1 LARRRGGAQ
10 GRWAAGVAAGCTIT
24 TGGWVSSGR
33 AAGPH
38 RFHRPALPLSSHCP
52 AWTTVRTDCG
62 PPTVFILCRYIAVIL
77 PLYCRYIAVILPLYC
92 RCCGGTCAMPVSRR
106 RLDEWRRVSGRPGR
120 LQRRA
125 AGQRRQALCLT
136 GPAPWAAAP
145 TVPRPRPRN
154 PSNTQTLTEAL
165 TEITLRVYSLHH
177 LRLCVPR
184 CCLAR
189 ARRRCAGSA
198 WSPTDVVCV
207 CVVGG
212 LRRAGRRCRCPAQS

>member
-1 LARRRGGAQ
+1 MHHHHGGMGEQ
-10 GRWAAGVAAGCTIT
+10 RPCC
-24 TGGWVSSGR
+24 
-33 AAGPH
+33 
-38 RFHRPALPLSSHCP
+38 RPAAFPPACP
-52 AWTTVRTDCG
+52 
-62 PPTVFILCRYIAVIL
+62 PPTPGHGPQSALTVALLRFVYFADIL

-92 RCCGGTCAMPVSRR
+92 RCCCRTCAMPVSRR